1 MLTTHVVALT
11 KSDTPSRKELLD
23 LSNELDSFKK
33 KAVEFN
39 KVSLADASV
48 KKANEELEAAFG
60 PF

>member
-39 KVSLADASV
+39 KISLADANV
-48 KKANEELEAAFG
+48 KKANQELEAAFG